1 MTPLQFFLYGL
12 AIAVGGLGLSVL
24 AANARNAAHRH
35 FALTAL
41 IIAGWTFGVAGRLG
55 GNGIEMWLR
64 FSFAC
69 ASLIPPA
76 VLAFVNVYPLDGRR
90 PARLVLRLSIVLG
103 CLFAVLSLTTRL
115 IFFDPVMTPTGLSRK
130 AGPLYPV
137 FAAYFLITWAHFLG
151 VLLGN
156 TVTARGRDR
165 ARLQYVSAAA
175 LITSAGGITTN
186 LLFPLLT
193 GRSSY
198 TWLGPCFGVVFLL
211 LIGHAIVRYRLLD
224 VKFFVHRGLTLV
236 LATAASLLPVAL
248 PLLWFWPEPS
258 SSLGSTE
265 WPLLVGTLL
274 GGALLV
280 PIARR
285 GALRLLDRYLYRAK
299 PDYQPTVQEISKAL
313 TQVLDR
319 TALLDLLVTRL
330 TRIVQPE
337 GLAIYFVEDTVGA
350 LTSRHI
356 APGEAFPAPDPMPR
370 AVLQALVADR
380 EVLEAGERHRFL
392 AELGWALVLPLIA
405 DDAVIGAIAVG
416 PKLSGDPYYPQ
427 DLALLRTLANQAAVA
442 VKNAQLY
449 AEVVLANES
458 IENIVATLN
467 SGVIA
472 INADGRITLFNRAAE
487 RLTGLRADQVRLV
500 SVLPACLGEPLTRAV
515 TDGRVITCP
524 EITLTDG
531 ASTRS
536 IMSTVSPLRDKTGTV
551 LGGVS
556 VFSDLTPL
564 QELEHER
571 RRAEKLNYFES
582 LASGLA
588 HEIKNPLVSI
598 KTFVQ
603 LIPLRLGDTRW
614 LGDFSRLVE
623 REIDRIERLLNR
635 LATLGRG
642 ECPAAGP
649 PRSAGPDQAS
659 PGTGATR
666 LRRQALD
673 GHREAR
679 RARGARARRPG
690 RAHTARPQP
699 PHQRP
704 RAHTGGRYRHPGDRR
719 ERPAGDLDRRGQRA
733 RHPVRAPRACLR
745 PFLHDPSA
753 GDRPRSGRLHGNRRF
768 APRADP
774 RRQQSHA
781 RRHLHGGIPA
791 RRRRALGRGLGL
803 RPLPG
808 ISHEASRRD
817 PGQGAGFVLVRYV
830 TRDPDGSHDRP

>member
-1 MTPLQFFLYGL
+1 MMPLQFFLYGL

-55 GNGIEMWLR
+55 GNDIEVWLR

-103 CLFAVLSLTTRL
+103 CLFAVLSVTTRL
-115 IFFDPVMTPTGLSRK
+115 IFFDPVMTATGLSRK

-137 FAAYFLITWAHFLG
+137 FAAYFLITWAYFLG

-274 GGALLV
+274 GGTLLV

-330 TRIVQPE
+330 TRIVQPA

-500 SVLPACLGEPLTRAV
+500 SALPACLGEPLTRAV
-515 TDGRVITCP
+515 ADGRVITCP

-531 ASTRS
+531 ASARS

-642 ECPAAGP
+642 SARPQGRLDLRVPIRQALELVQPAFAAKRLTVIERLGEREELVLGDQDELTQLVHNLLINALEHTPAAGTVTLEIGASDRQVTLTVADSGP
-649 PRSAGPDQAS
+649 GIRSEHLERVFDPFF
-659 PGTGATR
+659 TT
-666 LRRQALD
+666 RRQ
-673 GHREAR
+673 G
-679 RARGARARRPG
+679 
-690 RAHTARPQP
+690 T
-699 PHQRP
+699 
-704 RAHTGGRYRHPGDRR
+704 
-719 ERPAGDLDRRGQRA
+719 
-733 RHPVRAPRACLR
+733 
-745 PFLHDPSA
+745 
-753 GDRPRSGRLHGNRRF
+753 
-768 APRADP
+768 
-774 RRQQSHA
+774 
-781 RRHLHGGIPA
+781 
-791 RRRRALGRGLGL
+791 GLGL
-803 RPLPG
+803 AVCMGIAASHRARIRAANNSTRGAIFTVEFPLAGVVP
-808 ISHEASRRD
+808 SAEAS
-817 PGQGAGFVLVRYV
+817 A
-830 TRDPDGSHDRP
+830 